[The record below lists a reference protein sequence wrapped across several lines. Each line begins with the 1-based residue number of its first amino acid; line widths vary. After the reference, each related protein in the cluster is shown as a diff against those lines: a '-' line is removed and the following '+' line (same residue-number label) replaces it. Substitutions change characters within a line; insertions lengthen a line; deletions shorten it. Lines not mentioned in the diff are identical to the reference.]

1 MISYSHVQ
9 HMTRCPHTRE
19 YLDQVMHLRLA
30 LSAALGVL
38 FLAAAP
44 VAAYAS
50 VGVGV
55 QADPVQLAG
64 VAHPGGTYSLP
75 PVYVVNTGTEP
86 ESVTIRI
93 ERISR
98 GTGHTVPRG
107 WISISALPSSL
118 GHGQSARIPLSLV
131 VPASARPGQYF
142 SDVVVMG
149 SAALTAG
156 SARLGVAA
164 ATDLEFRVVPGVVS
178 TAWFTVPTWVL
189 LAVAFSVALALAVV
203 LMTRSGISIR
213 VERAAAGAAAGNG
226 GGRGA

>member
-1 MISYSHVQ
+1 
-9 HMTRCPHTRE
+9 
-19 YLDQVMHLRLA
+19 MHLRLA
-30 LSAALGVL
+30 LSATLGVL
-38 FLAAAP
+38 FLAATP

-55 QADPVQLAG
+55 QAGPVQLAG
-64 VAHPGGTYSLP
+64 AAHPGGTYSLP

-86 ESVTIRI
+86 ESVAIRI

-98 GTGHTVPRG
+98 GTGHTVPRA
-107 WISISALPSSL
+107 WIQVSGLPALL
-118 GHGQSARIPLSLV
+118 QHGQSARIPLSLV

-142 SDVVVMG
+142 SDVVVTG

-156 SARLGVAA
+156 SAHLGVAA
-164 ATDLEFRVVPGVVS
+164 ATDLEFRVIPGVVS
-178 TAWFTVPTWVL
+178 SGWFTMPSWVL
-189 LAVAFSVALALAVV
+189 LAVAVVVALALAAV

-213 VERAAAGAAAGNG
+213 VERAATSAVAGNG

>member
-1 MISYSHVQ
+1 
-9 HMTRCPHTRE
+9 
-19 YLDQVMHLRLA
+19 MHLRLA
-30 LSAALGVL
+30 LPAALGVL
-38 FLAAAP
+38 FLAATP

-50 VGVGV
+50 VGIGV
-55 QADPVQLAG
+55 QAGPVQLAG
-64 VAHPGGTYSLP
+64 AAHPGGTYSLP

-86 ESVTIRI
+86 ESVAIRI

-98 GTGHTVPRG
+98 GTGHTVPRA
-107 WISISALPSSL
+107 WILVSGLPSSL

-142 SDVVVMG
+142 SDVVVTG

-156 SARLGVAA
+156 SAHLGVAA

-178 TAWFTVPTWVL
+178 SAWFTMPPWVV
-189 LAVAFSVALALAVV
+189 LAAGVVIALALAAV
-203 LMTRSGISIR
+203 LLTRAGISIR
-213 VERAAAGAAAGNG
+213 VERATAGAAAGDG

>member
-1 MISYSHVQ
+1 MASYPDTQ
-9 HMTRCPHTRE
+9 D
-19 YLDQVMHLRLA
+19 YLDRVMHLRLA
-30 LSAALGVL
+30 LSAPLGVL

-55 QADPVQLAG
+55 QAGPVQLAG
-64 VAHPGGTYSLP
+64 AAHPGGTYALP

-93 ERISR
+93 ERISD
-98 GTGHTVPRG
+98 GTGHTVPRA
-107 WISISALPSSL
+107 WINVSGLPASL
-118 GHGQSARIPLSLV
+118 GHGQSARIPLSLA

-142 SDVVVMG
+142 SDVVVTG

-156 SARLGVAA
+156 SAHLGVAA
-164 ATDLEFRVVPGVVS
+164 ATDLEFRVVPGAAS
-178 TAWFTVPTWVL
+178 SGWFTMPLWVL
-189 LAVAFSVALALAVV
+189 VAVAVTVALALGVV

-213 VERAAAGAAAGNG
+213 VERAATSAAAGNG
-226 GGRGA
+226 GGRAA